1 LALGFFSRREA
12 PEVNESAPGLLMARW
27 YSDWIEAYVAL
38 FDGRTEAPTRLHRW
52 TAVSVLAGAL
62 TRRVWIDEI
71 TFRFY
76 SNFYIVFVAPP
87 GISTKSTA
95 ITLGINLL
103 RELDHIYLAADNTT
117 YPAFVRD
124 LARRSTDLKET
135 VEEDSRDDLWIRQCA
150 ITAALSELGTF
161 FKVEDEDMVNGLTD
175 LWDCRPIMVKDTK
188 TSGTDIVEHPFVNL
202 IAGTTPDWVRDK
214 LKAQIGGWGLSS
226 RIIFV
231 YTDKKARRVARPSK
245 LWAAGE
251 FDSSTR
257 KLVEDLRQ
265 IAELSGPFSFSPA
278 ADTFADSWYEQVS
291 QQTEAHAAR
300 EEPDP
305 WIGYFLARKQAHV
318 HKLAMILSVA
328 RSDSLVIEEVDL
340 RDAVA
345 WVEEAEAEI
354 PQIFALRLSPSPL
367 ARVERDLIARV
378 VSDLSSAPGFALPR
392 LDIFTRMNRFVDSST
407 ATRMLDNA
415 VGRGAFKQEVRQR
428 VIYLKLPMMAGDE

>member
-1 LALGFFSRREA
+1 
-12 PEVNESAPGLLMARW
+12 
-27 YSDWIEAYVAL
+27 
-38 FDGRTEAPTRLHRW
+38 
-52 TAVSVLAGAL
+52 VSTLAGAL

-76 SNFYIVFVAPP
+76 PNFYIVFVAPP

-95 ITLGINLL
+95 IALGINLL

-117 YPAFVRD
+117 YPAFIRD
-124 LARRSTDLKET
+124 LARRGSDIQET
-135 VEEDSRDDLWIRQCA
+135 TEADARDSLYIRQCA
-150 ITAALSELGTF
+150 VTAGLSELGTF
-161 FKVEDEDMVNGLTD
+161 FKVEDEEMVNGLTD

-245 LWAAGE
+245 LWTAGE
-251 FDSSTR
+251 FDRSTR
-257 KLVEDLRQ
+257 KLVEDLRH
-265 IAELSGPFSFSPA
+265 IANLSGPFSFSPA
-278 ADTFADSWYEQVS
+278 ADALAHSWYDRVA
-291 QQTEAHAAR
+291 QQTEAHAAG

-318 HKLAMILSVA
+318 HKLAMILSVS
-328 RSDSLVIEEVDL
+328 RGDSLVIDETAF
-340 RDAVA
+340 RDAVMA
-345 WVEEAEAEI
+345 VEEAEAEI
-354 PQIFALRLSPSPL
+354 PHIFALKLSPSPM
-367 ARVERDLIARV
+367 ARVERDLLARTMV
-378 VSDLSSAPGFALPR
+378 DLGGAIGCALPQ

-407 ATRMLDNA
+407 ASRILDNA
-415 VGRGAFKQEVRQR
+415 VGRGSLVREVRQR
-428 VIYLKLPMMAGDE
+428 VIYLRLPTMVSSDD